1 MHNRT
6 GEKGLRPVGIA
17 KAARADK
24 NRASQSRGVQVVFY
38 GRLSFEGRGDIQ
50 ERPLFGALTSL
61 GRAPDNDV
69 RLEDP
74 IVSRF
79 HARIQCDESGC
90 RIMDLGS
97 GNGTR
102 VDGVELEVKVDHP
115 LADRSLVQ
123 IGSFSIRYLAP
134 VAQREPSSGSRPGQ
148 GAGEERQAEA
158 KPLGQTVVVSLP
170 APPRLVVT
178 TPRGAAEF
186 PLTGA
191 TLTLGRDPA
200 NDIVVDFD
208 AVSRRH
214 ARLDRR
220 DSGWEITDLGSTNG
234 LRLQGKQVENAPL
247 TNGDV
252 VYVGQSVTMEFRHP
266 QASRAGTAER
276 GASAERRSASFDLP
290 AKGPLILGRS
300 ENADVTVFHPQVQR
314 AHAQIVQRAGGTYLE
329 DLGSS
334 AGTYVNGQLIKEHLL
349 AEGDVVRIG
358 SSRLVLEQ
366 GRLRLVDEAG
376 DLRLDAFHLSRVVGK
391 GLAILQ
397 DVSLSVFPQ
406 EFVAIVGGSGAGK
419 STLLN
424 ALSGYRPANS
434 GTVLLNGVDLYR
446 NFNAYRNDLGYV
458 PQDDLIHRELPV
470 RRSLDY
476 AARLRMPADTSAA
489 ERRQRIEEVIDEL
502 DLRVAADRA
511 VRALSGG
518 QRKRVSIGVELLTR
532 PSLFFL
538 DEATSG
544 LDPGTETQ
552 MMKLLRRLADQGRTV
567 ALVTHA
573 TKNVMVCDK
582 VIFMA
587 RGGRLAYYGPPE
599 DALRYFQVDD
609 FDEIYSRMEK
619 MDPTESEVRYR
630 RSPQFQEH
638 VVKRLTEAQSLAT
651 TGSAGD
657 PLSLPSAAYP
667 AVAAP
672 GARGPAGARPGTA
685 PSAPR
690 QMSSWRQFVVLT
702 RRYIDTI
709 WSDKKSAA
717 LLLAIAPF
725 LGVLDFIQWKR
736 HTFDLVTGSASQ
748 AVTMFFMTTI
758 LCLLVGCITS
768 VREIVKEDA
777 IYRRERMVGLRVVP
791 YVGSKVVVG
800 LGLAV
805 YSAVTYF
812 IFKLL
817 AVDFSHLGAL
827 DILQL
832 LVPIIIA
839 MFAGVMW
846 GLLISAIA
854 PSEDRAMLLMIL
866 AIVPQFVFSGGMIP
880 MSDLGVA
887 GKIVGA
893 AMSTRWALG
902 ALVTSAQVES
912 GPRLQADLS
921 DTYMPGSE
929 GFASLPEKQ
938 AMINS
943 LHDQYGEIFHV
954 NVAFYWGMAAVICV
968 ALLGVVIFL
977 QKRKD
982 TL

>member
-1 MHNRT
+1 M
-6 GEKGLRPVGIA
+6 
-17 KAARADK
+17 
-24 NRASQSRGVQVVFY
+24 FF
-38 GRLSFEGRGDIQ
+38 GRLSFEGQGAIE
-50 ERPLFGALTSL
+50 ERPLFSAVTSL
-61 GRAPDNDV
+61 GRAPENDV
-69 RLEDP
+69 WLEDP
-74 IVSRF
+74 TVSRF
-79 HARIQCDESGC
+79 HARIQCDEGGC

-102 VDGVELEVKVDHP
+102 VDGVELEVKVEYP
-115 LADRSLVQ
+115 LADRALVQ
-123 IGSFSIRYLAP
+123 IGPFSIRYLAP
-134 VAQREPSSGSRPGQ
+134 VVKGAE
-148 GAGEERQAEA
+148 AGERETKGPEA
-158 KPLGQTVVVSLP
+158 GARPSAGQLGQTVVVPLP
-170 APPRLVVT
+170 VPPRLVVA
-178 TPRGAAEF
+178 TPQGVKEF

-191 TLTLGRDPA
+191 TMTLGRDPA
-200 NDIVVDFD
+200 NDIVVDYD

-220 DSGWEITDLGSTNG
+220 DTGWEITDLGSTNG
-234 LRLQGKQVENAPL
+234 LRLLDQQVQHAAL
-247 TNGDV
+247 ANGDV
-252 VYVGQSVTMEFRHP
+252 VYVGRTVTLEFRDP
-266 QASRAGTAER
+266 QAARVGAVLR
-276 GASAERRSASFDLP
+276 GEPSERRSASFDLP

-314 AHAQIVQRAGGTYLE
+314 AHAQIEQRAGGTYLE

-334 AGTYVNGQLIKEHLL
+334 AGTYVNGQLIKEHRL

-391 GLAILQ
+391 GLPILQ
-397 DVSLSVFPQ
+397 DVSLSIYPQ

-476 AARLRMPADTSAA
+476 AAQLRMPADTSAA

-582 VIFMA
+582 VVFMA

-609 FDEIYSRMEK
+609 FDEIYNRMEQT
-619 MDPTESEVRYR
+619 DPTESEVRYR
-630 RSPQFQEH
+630 RSPQFQQH
-638 VVKRLTEAQSLAT
+638 VVKRLTEAQALAT
-651 TGSAGD
+651 SGDTGD
-657 PLSLPSAAYP
+657 PLSLPSAVPSA
-667 AVAAP
+667 AAP

-702 RRYIDTI
+702 KRYLDTI

-717 LLLAIAPF
+717 LLLAIAPI
-725 LGVLDFIQWKR
+725 LGALDFIQWKR
-736 HTFDLVTGSASQ
+736 HTFDLVQGSASQ
-748 AVTMFFMTTI
+748 AVTMFFMTGI
-758 LCLLVGCITS
+758 LCVLVGCITS

-777 IYRRERMVGLRVVP
+777 VYRRERMVGLRVLP
-791 YVGSKVVVG
+791 YVGSKVAVG
-800 LGLAV
+800 LALAV
-805 YSAVTYF
+805 YCGVSYF

-817 AVDFSHLGAL
+817 AVDFSFLSAVE
-827 DILQL
+827 ILQL
-832 LVPIIIA
+832 FVPIIIA

-846 GLLISAIA
+846 GLLVSALA
-854 PSEDRAMLLMIL
+854 PSEDRAMLLIIL
-866 AIVPQFVFSGGMIP
+866 VCVPQFVFSGGMIP
-880 MSDLGVA
+880 MSDLGTA
-887 GKIVGA
+887 GKVLGA
-893 AMSTRWALG
+893 IMSTRWALG
-902 ALVTSAQVES
+902 ALVTSAEVES
-912 GPRLQADLS
+912 GPRLEADLS

-929 GFASLPEKQ
+929 GFATLAEKQ

-943 LHDQYGEIFHV
+943 LHDQYGEIFHI
-954 NVAFYWGMAAVICV
+954 NVAYYWGMAAVICL
-968 ALLGVVIFL
+968 ALLAAVVFL